1 MVSTSSHLRP
11 AVLAGDQTVVAI
23 TPENGGS
30 LAEAPAQVELTYV
43 RSLDGSRVSATTT
56 PPDGAPQDAQVEV
69 DGSTVLVPVVDA
81 GAGQYTVSVT
91 VDGATSTT
99 GYTVLAPG
107 EGPPEAPVSSG
118 PLIIGIVLAALL
130 AVSVLT
136 IRRWFRR

>member
-1 MVSTSSHLRP
+1 MVSSS
-11 AVLAGDQTVVAI
+11 AVVLAGDQTVVAI

-30 LAEAPAQVELTYV
+30 LTEAPAQVELTYV
-43 RSLDGSRVSATTT
+43 RSLEGSSVSATTT
-56 PPDGAPQDAQVEV
+56 VPDGDPQDAQVEV
-69 DGSTVLVPVVDA
+69 DGSTVVVPVPDE
-81 GAGQYTVSVT
+81 GAGPYAVSVT

-107 EGPPEAPVSSG
+107 EEAPEAPVSFG

-130 AVSVLT
+130 AVAVLT

>member
-1 MVSTSSHLRP
+1 MSTSSHLRP
-11 AVLAGDQTVVAI
+11 AVLAGDQTVVSI
-23 TPENGGS
+23 TPENGGA
-30 LAEAPAQVELTYV
+30 LTEAPTQVELTYV

-56 PPDGAPQDAQVEV
+56 APDGDPQDAQVEV

-81 GAGQYTVSVT
+81 GAGPYSVAVT

-107 EGPPEAPVSSG
+107 EEAPEAPVSSG
-118 PLIIGIVLAALL
+118 PLVIGIVLAALL
-130 AVSVLT
+130 AVAVLT